1 MIKGATR
8 PKLSQG
14 PSDRVFRKSN
24 QLVLHCIL
32 WSNNLV
38 SLNDMVLEFKHRDTS
53 YYVIDII
60 IALVQIDQGRVQECD
75 TQTN

>member
-14 PSDRVFRKSN
+14 PSDGVFRNSN